1 MLQGNRRKSKVKI
14 AVIGGGVVGLSCALR
29 LAQGGHIVTLVE
41 RSTRRDAASWGNA
54 GHIATEQVAPL
65 ASIATLRSAGDR
77 LFARGGALD
86 LPLAAVGDWLPFAAR
101 MIAAARPKRFAA
113 GKRALA
119 TLLADALPAW
129 RRLVTAIEAPDLLS
143 EAGHLVVWE
152 SAATAASG
160 RAAWAQ
166 ADTGTASVGAA
177 TAEQLAALDSTTTV
191 PLGGAIQ
198 FHGTGQIT
206 DLGRLAAALSAAFCA
221 AGGTI
226 VEQEATLL
234 REDGKATI
242 PGLDADCV
250 LVTAGV
256 RSAPL
261 VAAFGHRAPI
271 IAERGYH
278 IRASATG
285 WPHDLPP
292 VVFED
297 RSMIVT
303 RFGDHVQAASFVE
316 LGHVDGPPDP
326 RKWERLEQH
335 VGDLGLAIG
344 GPFTRWMGS
353 RPTLPDYL
361 PAIGRSRRADNLFY
375 AFGHQHLGLTL
386 APVTAE
392 IIVGMI
398 GGHPNRI
405 DMAPFDLERFGGK
418 GGRR

>member
-1 MLQGNRRKSKVKI
+1 M
-14 AVIGGGVVGLSCALR
+14 
-29 LAQGGHIVTLVE
+29 
-41 RSTRRDAASWGNA
+41 
-54 GHIATEQVAPL
+54 
-65 ASIATLRSAGDR
+65 
-77 LFARGGALD
+77 
-86 LPLAAVGDWLPFAAR
+86 
-101 MIAAARPKRFAA
+101 
-113 GKRALA
+113 
-119 TLLADALPAW
+119 
-129 RRLVTAIEAPDLLS
+129 LS
-143 EAGHLVVWE
+143 E
-152 SAATAASG
+152 
-160 RAAWAQ
+160 
-166 ADTGTASVGAA
+166 
-177 TAEQLAALDSTTTV
+177 
-191 PLGGAIQ
+191 
-198 FHGTGQIT
+198 
-206 DLGRLAAALSAAFCA
+206 AFCA

-226 VEQEATLL
+226 VEQEATLV
-234 REDGKATI
+234 REGGHATI

-261 VAAFGHRAPI
+261 VAAIGHRAPI

-278 IRASATG
+278 IRGTAAG
-285 WPHDLPP
+285 WPQDLPP

-303 RFGDHVQAASFVE
+303 RFGEQVQAASFVE
-316 LGHVDGPPDP
+316 LGTVDGPPDP

-392 IIVGMI
+392 IVAGMI
-398 GGHPNRI
+398 AGHPNPI

>member
-1 MLQGNRRKSKVKI
+1 MKI

-29 LAQGGHIVTLVE
+29 LARAGHAVVVVE

-54 GHIATEQVAPL
+54 GHIATEQTAPL

-86 LPLAAVGDWLPFAAR
+86 LPLAAIGEWLPFALR
-101 MIAAARPKRFAA
+101 MVAAARPTRFAA

-119 TLLADALPAW
+119 GLLADALPAW
-129 RRLVTAIEAPDLLS
+129 RRLVTAIEAPDLLR

-166 ADTGTASVGAA
+166 ADTGTARFAAA
-177 TAEQLAALDSTTTV
+177 TPAQIAAFESATTASLA
-191 PLGGAIQ
+191 GAIQ
-198 FHGTGQIT
+198 FCGTGQIT
-206 DLGRLAAALSAAFCA
+206 DLARLAAMLSEAFCA

-226 VEQEATLL
+226 VEQEATLV
-234 REDGKATI
+234 REGGHATI
-242 PGLDADCV
+242 PGLDAACV

-261 VAAFGHRAPI
+261 VAAIGHRAPI

-278 IRASATG
+278 IRGTAAG
-285 WPHDLPP
+285 WPQDLPP

-303 RFGDHVQAASFVE
+303 RFGEQVQAASFVE
-316 LGHVDGPPDP
+316 LGTVDGPPDP

-392 IIVGMI
+392 IVAGMI
-398 GGHPNRI
+398 TGHPDPI

>member
-1 MLQGNRRKSKVKI
+1 MKI
-14 AVIGGGVVGLSCALR
+14 AVIGGGVVSLSCALR
-29 LAQGGHIVTLVE
+29 LARAGHAVVVVE

-54 GHIATEQVAPL
+54 GHIATEQTAPL

-86 LPLAAVGDWLPFAAR
+86 LPLAAIGDWLPFALR
-101 MIAAARPKRFAA
+101 MVAAARPTRFAA

-119 TLLADALPAW
+119 GLLADALPAW
-129 RRLVTAIEAPDLLS
+129 RRLVTAIEAPDLLR

-166 ADTGTASVGAA
+166 ADTGTARFAAA
-177 TAEQLAALDSTTTV
+177 TPAQIAAFESATTASLA
-191 PLGGAIQ
+191 GAIQ
-198 FHGTGQIT
+198 FCGTGQIT
-206 DLGRLAAALSAAFCA
+206 DLARLAAMLSEAFCA

-226 VEQEATLL
+226 VEQEATLV
-234 REDGKATI
+234 REGGHATI

-261 VAAFGHRAPI
+261 VAAIGHRAPI

-278 IRASATG
+278 IRGTAAG
-285 WPHDLPP
+285 WPQDLPP

-303 RFGDHVQAASFVE
+303 RFGEQVQAASFVE
-316 LGHVDGPPDP
+316 LGTVDGPPDP

-392 IIVGMI
+392 IVAGMI
-398 GGHPNRI
+398 AGHPNPI

>member
-1 MLQGNRRKSKVKI
+1 MKI

-29 LAQGGHIVTLVE
+29 LARAGHAVVVVE

-54 GHIATEQVAPL
+54 GHIATEQTAPL

-86 LPLAAVGDWLPFAAR
+86 LPLAAIGEWLPFALR
-101 MIAAARPKRFAA
+101 MVAAARPTRFAA

-119 TLLADALPAW
+119 GLLADALPAW
-129 RRLVTAIEAPDLLS
+129 RRLVTAIEAPDLLR

-166 ADTGTASVGAA
+166 ADTGTARFAAA
-177 TAEQLAALDSTTTV
+177 TPAQIAAFESATTASLA
-191 PLGGAIQ
+191 GAIQ
-198 FHGTGQIT
+198 FCGTGQIT
-206 DLGRLAAALSAAFCA
+206 DLARLAAMLSEAFFA

-226 VEQEATLL
+226 VEQEATLV
-234 REDGKATI
+234 REGGHATI

-261 VAAFGHRAPI
+261 VAAIGHRAPI

-278 IRASATG
+278 IRGTAAG
-285 WPHDLPP
+285 WPQDLPP

-303 RFGDHVQAASFVE
+303 RFGEQVQAASFVE
-316 LGHVDGPPDP
+316 LGTVDGPPDP

-392 IIVGMI
+392 IVAGMI
-398 GGHPNRI
+398 TGHPDPI